1 MTRSRVEVAAM
12 VLVMRPLSFSEMV
25 EFMEVL
31 VVKLFQR
38 ATLLRREMTVAA
50 RLDSEVA
57 RKRMVVLQERPRKGR
72 RLLARIRRRF
82 VNRR

>member
-1 MTRSRVEVAAM
+1 M

-38 ATLLRREMTVAA
+38 ATLLRWEMTVAA

>member
-1 MTRSRVEVAAM
+1 M
-12 VLVMRPLSFSEMV
+12 VLVMMPLSFSEIV
-25 EFMEVL
+25 ELMEVL
-31 VVKLFQR
+31 VEKLFQR
-38 ATLLRREMTVAA
+38 ATLLRRAMTVAA